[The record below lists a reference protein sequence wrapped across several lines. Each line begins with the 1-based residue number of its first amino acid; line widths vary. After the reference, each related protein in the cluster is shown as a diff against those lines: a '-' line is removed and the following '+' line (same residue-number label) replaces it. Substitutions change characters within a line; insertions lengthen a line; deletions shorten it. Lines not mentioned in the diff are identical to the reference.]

1 MFCLSNRHCHSD
13 HLPDFFRPGE
23 KADCFGSRAALDRVG
38 GFGGKKRRRRDE
50 DCPRKDQILGV
61 RRDKVPAIIGCWAS
75 SATLAAMPIMERN
88 KIPLLVET
96 ATAPMITEKKN
107 KWIFRFTSNNDIDG
121 LLMEPYLVP
130 KLGFKKVAYLAI
142 NNDWG
147 RSMVKATSEI
157 MKKTGGEVSL
167 VEYCAGAEANF
178 TPMLTRIK
186 NSGADTMFITNTLN
200 GIALILKQ
208 YHELGMKMNLFI
220 TSGMSVEE
228 LVHLAGKEAV
238 EGAYFFERFVAT
250 APPPGTEKES
260 QDMVAAYKKM
270 YPDGFA
276 YADVAMGYDAVY
288 IMAKAVQEAGA
299 PDPLKIR
306 DALEKTNYLGVSG
319 RVKFDQNNHS
329 QPRCLITQARNG
341 VNTVVYILKR
351 FTFVAAAYY
360 PSTPHSSG
368 FARLA
373 SGAFYEAI
381 FLAIFYETIKIG
393 NPKSI
398 IPNSKRSC
406 WEHWDF
412 EILCLFWILCFE
424 FRIFLNPARAGFAEL
439 SCQFAHDFICKRL
452 KRRLFN
458 EEKDGVLDSG
468 YRNGGSD
475 VPGGG
480 DGPG

>member
-1 MFCLSNRHCHSD
+1 LGGKNVVAGMKIALERIKSSGGI
-13 HLPDFFRPGE
+13 LGRPFELVIEDG
-23 KADCFGSRAALDRVG
+23 KADPVESVNAIEKL
-38 GFGGKKRRRRDE
+38 
-50 DCPRKDQILGV
+50 L

-157 MKKTGGEVSL
+157 MKKTGGEVSM

-208 YHELGMKMNLFI
+208 YHELAMKMNLFI

-260 QDMVAAYKKM
+260 QEMIAAYKKM

-306 DALEKTNYLGVSG
+306 DALEKTNFLGVSG

-329 QPRCLITQARNG
+329 HPRCLITQARNG
-341 VNTVVYILKR
+341 VNTVVYILK
-351 FTFVAAAYY
+351 
-360 PSTPHSSG
+360 
-368 FARLA
+368 
-373 SGAFYEAI
+373 E
-381 FLAIFYETIKIG
+381 
-393 NPKSI
+393 
-398 IPNSKRSC
+398 
-406 WEHWDF
+406 
-412 EILCLFWILCFE
+412 
-424 FRIFLNPARAGFAEL
+424 
-439 SCQFAHDFICKRL
+439 
-452 KRRLFN
+452 
-458 EEKDGVLDSG
+458 
-468 YRNGGSD
+468 
-475 VPGGG
+475 
-480 DGPG
+480 